1 MTSEKVFQTALQ
13 PNLIIS
19 TSDLGNHAKEDGS
32 EHQRVSIRSLVKS
45 MYQVNSSSS
54 AAAAECAVSTS
65 PPSVAN
71 RLNKVRRT
79 ARRSNMSSSMY
90 GSAGLSGSQSNIE
103 MKQPG
108 WLSRAGSE
116 KSVRNVGRG
125 KDVFDGMDMMGI
137 MGNLSGLNTLDM
149 HHDESDQ
156 NLQMLGAAYVQHEC
170 YHNND
175 AKKPL
180 NQLKGTPLMLQ
191 LFTSKSQEVQ
201 RYTTG
206 TTKNLI
212 YENMENK
219 VALIEDDG
227 DPKLIEALRE
237 PDDEL
242 RKNITAAM
250 ASPRGHHQRRST
262 EKPVNMAS
270 DVIYLKEELT
280 RLQKNN
286 FPECNKHI
294 EKISDLID
302 EFDNGYRL
310 AIYVLKGA
318 VITGGITMVL
328 LALSLFV
335 IGVKFSELSFAAMA
349 VVAVL
354 SVAFGLDRKTQQE
367 ILKRTIEEEL
377 KGFQDTI
384 NPIVDMLEKICQRT
398 EEILRDPSLSDHK
411 TQALSEHFAYCYE
424 KRLFQEHDSSKVG
437 DRLSKIVHLSG
448 KLSEMIAKVSSVPDI
463 IKEIIEDDKRQHD
476 KPAKPTREQ
485 INKRE
490 FKEKAEKFINEMRK
504 GICELKNG
512 VKEVNQTADRILNRL
527 S

>member
-90 GSAGLSGSQSNIE
+90 GSAGLSGSQSIIE

-137 MGNLSGLNTLDM
+137 MGNLSGLNSLDM
-149 HHDESDQ
+149 HHDESVQ
-156 NLQMLGAAYVQHEC
+156 NQQMLGAAYVQHEC

-206 TTKNLI
+206 ATRNLI

-227 DPKLIEALRE
+227 NPKLIEALRE

-242 RKNITAAM
+242 RKNITAM

-286 FPECNKHI
+286 FPECNKYI
-294 EKISDLID
+294 EKISYLID
-302 EFDNGYRL
+302 EFYNGYRL

-335 IGVKFSELSFAAMA
+335 IGEKVSEFSYAAMT

-354 SVAFGLDRKTQQE
+354 SVAFGLNRKTHQE
-367 ILKRTIEEEL
+367 KILKRTMEEEL

-384 NPIVDMLEKICQRT
+384 NPIIDMLERICQRT

-424 KRLFQEHDSSKVG
+424 KSLFREHDSSKVG

-476 KPAKPTREQ
+476 KPAKPTHEQ

-512 VKEVNQTADRILNRL
+512 VKEVNQTADRKSNRL